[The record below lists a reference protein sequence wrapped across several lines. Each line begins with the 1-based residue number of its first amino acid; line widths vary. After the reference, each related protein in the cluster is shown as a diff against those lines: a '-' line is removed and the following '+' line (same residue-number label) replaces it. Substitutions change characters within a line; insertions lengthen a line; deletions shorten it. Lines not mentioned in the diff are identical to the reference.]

1 MQALKIIIAEE
12 VSNLEIDLQNRLTR
26 MGFEVLALVSSPK
39 DVLELLA
46 NKKADLVLMDTY
58 SDLAPNGFNVAKE
71 IQEKY
76 DIPVV
81 FLSGEDRKDFSKEIE
96 TFGPCV
102 FMNKPVSDNE
112 LRANIIMATQ
122 KDSLPTKA
130 NSEAATLQ
138 SPYIFVRADYRLNK
152 IRLTDIYY
160 LEAKKD
166 YVVIHTTDNV
176 YTVHATMKDMMKVL
190 SNSLFI
196 RTHRS
201 YIVNIDKV
209 FSIKYPDLI
218 IENKMKTI
226 PIGGLY
232 RKSFFEKINII

>member
-1 MQALKIIIAEE
+1 MQVLKIVIAED
-12 VSNLEIDLQNRLTR
+12 VTNLEIDLQNRLVN
-26 MGFEVLALVSSPK
+26 MGFEVVALVSSPEDALK
-39 DVLELLA
+39 VVSE
-46 NKKADLVLMDTY
+46 NKADVVLMDTY
-58 SDLAPNGFNVAKE
+58 SDLSQNGFVVAKQ
-71 IQEKY
+71 IRDKY
-76 DIPVV
+76 DVPVV
-81 FLSGEDRKDFSKEIE
+81 FLSAEDKKDFSSEIDS
-96 TFGPCV
+96 FGPCV
-102 FMNKPVSDNE
+102 FMNKPISDNE

-122 KDSLPTKA
+122 K
-130 NSEAATLQ
+130 EAVVETVVSVPKSVQ

-152 IRLTDIYY
+152 IRVSEIYY

-166 YVVIHTTDNV
+166 YVIIHTNDNV
-176 YTVHATMKDMMKVL
+176 YTVHATMKDMMRVL
-190 SNSLFI
+190 PDDLFI

-232 RKSFFEKINII
+232 RKGFFDRINVI